1 MSAAGA
7 SMRCLKRFEVDAYAL
22 ASSGGSGAMQ
32 IALGPSKTV
41 GASMVGLNLPANA
54 DGDPAA
60 DGCISKNSWS
70 LHEGVSAPVV

>member
-1 MSAAGA
+1 
-7 SMRCLKRFEVDAYAL
+7 
-22 ASSGGSGAMQ
+22 MQ

-41 GASMVGLNLPANA
+41 GVPIEGLNLPANA

-60 DGCISKNSWS
+60 DGSISKNSWS

>member
-1 MSAAGA
+1 
-7 SMRCLKRFEVDAYAL
+7 MRVGV

-41 GASMVGLNLPANA
+41 GVPIEGLNLPANA

-60 DGCISKNSWS
+60 DGSISKNSWS